1 MGTKNAPLFV
11 LFRGLLYCAVF
22 ITAIESSA
30 LSRSAYLTTLI
41 NKQLKGFV
49 LKRFESPG
57 QIWCSHSCLKN
68 AWCTSTNF
76 KLAPQTS
83 HGEGTCELNKHDNS
97 AIKENTHLQFEE
109 GGTFSMLLKG
119 CPTTNSC
126 KNGVTC
132 ESHPCKNNGTCI
144 DGVNGYN
151 CSCASGFHGTQCE
164 KIEGLSCSTAYR
176 IIFEQLS
183 TDSYA
188 IKVNAISSNLTEFT
202 VCLFVKRKDTDS
214 ASSQC
219 LYSYA
224 EASGSDIGNAIYVC
238 LNEPNIE
245 INVDEPRSRATDTG
259 VKISDTMW
267 HHICV
272 TWKGTNGAWQF
283 YLDGQ
288 LRSNGTGLKENHQ
301 VPAGGTVVIGQDQDT
316 VGGGFSIGDS
326 FGPGEVTEVNLWSR
340 VLSASDI
347 AEQYAN
353 CYINKVGL
361 MHWWE
366 QFKDSVSNLMVI
378 EP

>member
-109 GGTFSMLLKG
+109 GGTFSMLLK
-119 CPTTNSC
+119 T
-126 KNGVTC
+126 
-132 ESHPCKNNGTCI
+132 E
-144 DGVNGYN
+144 
-151 CSCASGFHGTQCE
+151 
-164 KIEGLSCSTAYR
+164 
-176 IIFEQLS
+176 S
-183 TDSYA
+183 TDTTVA
-188 IKVNAISSNLTEFT
+188 VRQDFT
-202 VCLFVKRKDTDS
+202 GHSVKRLKAFLVQQRKDTDS